1 MKNCNWLKII
11 PVCVV
16 LFSGSAFSIDNPDA
30 PNYLDE
36 FERAAGKYEITLS
49 SSDSKNVDFISEYA
63 DYHAFLDEEL
73 NKAYS
78 LLKTALNEEEFK
90 PLKASQRK
98 WIAFRDSELQFIN
111 ENWNRA
117 NFGSSYNLS
126 RNAYKA
132 ELVKARITQL
142 YQYAKNYN

>member
-1 MKNCNWLKII
+1 MKKRNWIKVIS
-11 PVCVV
+11 VCLV

-30 PNYLDE
+30 PNYLGE
-36 FERAAGKYEITLS
+36 FEITSGKYEVALS
-49 SSDSKNVDFISEYA
+49 NSDSKNVDFISEYA
-63 DYHAFLDEEL
+63 DYHAFLDKEL
-73 NKAYS
+73 NKAYT

-90 PLKASQRK
+90 SLKASQRK

-111 ENWNRA
+111 ENWNRV

>member
-1 MKNCNWLKII
+1 MKIHLVSTLLVGWY
-11 PVCVV
+11 V
-16 LFSGSAFSIDNPDA
+16 FSACAQAIDNPDA
-30 PNYLDE
+30 PNYLGE
-36 FERAAGKYEITLS
+36 FEITSGKYEVALS
-49 SSDSKNVDFISEYA
+49 NSDSKNVDFISEYA
-63 DYHAFLDEEL
+63 DYHAFLDKEL
-73 NKAYS
+73 NKAYT

-90 PLKASQRK
+90 SLKASQRK
-98 WIAFRDSELQFIN
+98 WIAFRGSELQFIN
-111 ENWNRA
+111 ENWNRV